1 MPNPNIKCSKKYL
14 LSNDT
19 NYLFGISS
27 LRSIQIRGEVTIS
40 VSAAAVV
47 VVVVSFFGG
56 TIVLGTSLL
65 CTLYSCCCDDGVD
78 GGGVSYYCCCCCCYY
93 YCYCYCCCCWRR
105 NCYLVHL
112 RPYVFR
118 HTCQHVLFLFFWVR
132 LYTSRNC
139 FDDVF
144 WILVLSLFCV
154 FPFHIDLLLVAYVCH
169 SFGIPGNK
177 KKKNEQ
183 DLVKKKL
190 FHLLKKHCSTYLQ
203 FFNSLPQ
210 PHFFD

>member
-78 GGGVSYYCCCCCCYY
+78 GGGVSYYCCCCCYY
-93 YCYCYCCCCWRR
+93 YYYCCCCC
-105 NCYLVHL
+105 CY
-112 RPYVFR
+112 YC
-118 HTCQHVLFLFFWVR
+118 CQCCCPC
-132 LYTSRNC
+132 SR
-139 FDDVF
+139 
-144 WILVLSLFCV
+144 
-154 FPFHIDLLLVAYVCH
+154 CH
-169 SFGIPGNK
+169 S
-177 KKKNEQ
+177 Q
-183 DLVKKKL
+183 
-190 FHLLKKHCSTYLQ
+190 LQ
-203 FFNSLPQ
+203 PRTTVVGLIVDASKRCCN
-210 PHFFD
+210 